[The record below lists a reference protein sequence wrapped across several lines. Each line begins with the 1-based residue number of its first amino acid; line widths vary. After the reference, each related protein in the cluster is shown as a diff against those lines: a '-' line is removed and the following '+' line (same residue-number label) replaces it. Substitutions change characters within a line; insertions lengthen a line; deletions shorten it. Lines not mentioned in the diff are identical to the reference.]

1 MTLEEANAIMAEF
14 GGDEV
19 IKMETEDDGVDDEDP
34 QTESIEDLPELE
46 PLQDAV
52 D

>member
-19 IKMETEDDGVDDEDP
+19 TKMETEDDDGDEEDP
-34 QTESIEDLPELE
+34 QTESIEDLPDLE
-46 PLQDAV
+46 PLQN
-52 D
+52 